1 LYSDSS
7 CPAERGD
14 RDRHDCGAGGGGRRR
29 CGVTGCVGTGC
40 LRAGRIVC
48 GQDTTGT
55 GGTACWR
62 MERACG
68 SSDGRPDSK
77 RVRPDSLCSPGP
89 VAQGP
94 TRVTLIG
101 HLGKHSASRQNTAGG
116 TPGNRPC
123 FPKVLMHT
131 LAEDRIGIRP
141 RGASGTRRSARP
153 LARGR
158 EGMRK
163 TRTRKRRE
171 TASACPIGNLQP
183 SALTSDKQW
192 STA

>member
-1 LYSDSS
+1 M
-7 CPAERGD
+7 
-14 RDRHDCGAGGGGRRR
+14 
-29 CGVTGCVGTGC
+29 GTGC

-55 GGTACWR
+55 GGMACLR
-62 MERACG
+62 MERARG

-77 RVRPDSLCSPGP
+77 RVRPSSLCSPGP
-89 VAQGP
+89 VAQGQ

-101 HLGKHSASRQNTAGG
+101 RLGKHSASRQNTAGG
-116 TPGNRPC
+116 TSGTGPC

-158 EGMRK
+158 ECKGRRRPRAANNRGDDACLKGRGCLTVESDEAVGWVERRRILRRSETHQSRARK
-163 TRTRKRRE
+163 
-171 TASACPIGNLQP
+171 
-183 SALTSDKQW
+183 
-192 STA
+192 